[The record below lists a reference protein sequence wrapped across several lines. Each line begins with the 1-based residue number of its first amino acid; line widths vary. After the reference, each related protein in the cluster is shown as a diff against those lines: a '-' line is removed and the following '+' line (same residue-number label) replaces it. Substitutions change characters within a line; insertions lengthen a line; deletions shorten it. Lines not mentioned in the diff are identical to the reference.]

1 MSDLNY
7 RTLELRPDHYDE
19 KENRLMLAFVS
30 EEPVRRDFGYEVIAQ
45 DRMDLSFMESGRAP
59 LLWMHDAEQVLG
71 VVERV
76 EVNKAD
82 RKSRA
87 AVRLGKS
94 TDLQRQT
101 AEQISDGILSNVSVG
116 YSISE
121 MEETEERID
130 GVPVFRVSAFPQ
142 EISLV
147 SIPADKSVGIGRDL
161 QKPIIQ
167 EVPMEDTKV
176 KVDEMIVDE
185 KDETVDVNA
194 LRRVHDQALAERAK
208 ANQEIISLAVRH
220 NKRQLADDAIGRN
233 MSLEEFRGHLL
244 NAIDTK
250 PLDAGA
256 EPVEKPKNEKRTYS
270 FLRALNAASRG
281 DWSGAGF
288 EAEMSAEVAH
298 RRGRQPEGFYVPDF
312 AWGTRELTVGT
323 NASGGFFAPSVQL
336 SSEWI
341 NALRAKMVLPGLGMR
356 IMSGLQTKI
365 QIPKITAGASAGF
378 VAESGAVSDQT
389 QTTGQ
394 ITMQARTLGARTD
407 VSRLLLLESD
417 PSIEQIVRDD
427 LVAAVADKI
436 EDVAIE
442 GGGSNEPTGITQTSG
457 IGSVAIGT
465 NGGAPTWASVVQLVK
480 EVEIDNAAINGN
492 TLGYLT
498 NPKVKSKLA
507 STPKVASTDSV
518 MIMNEPYTSLYGY
531 PIAFTT
537 NVPSDLTKGS
547 TSGSCSAMLHGD
559 FSQALLGVFN
569 TPQILVDPYTNSTSG
584 TVRIVVMNEVDF
596 AVRHAQSF
604 AAVLDYT
611 TT

>member
-1 MSDLNY
+1 MTDLNY
-7 RTLELRPDHYDE
+7 RTLELRADEYDE

-30 EEPVRRDFGYEVIAQ
+30 EEPVRRDFGYEVIDQ
-45 DRMDLSFMESGRAP
+45 ERMDLSFIESGRAP

-76 EVNKAD
+76 ELGAD

-87 AVRLGKS
+87 VVRLGKT

-116 YSISE
+116 YSING
-121 MEETEERID
+121 MEETEDRID
-130 GVPVFRVSAFPQ
+130 GVPVFRVQTFPQ
-142 EISLV
+142 EVSLV

-161 QKPIIQ
+161 KTPITQ
-167 EVPMEDTKV
+167 EVPMEETKV
-176 KVDEMIVDE
+176 KVDEFVVDE
-185 KDETVDVNA
+185 KDETVDVDA

-208 ANQEIISLAVRH
+208 ANQEIIALAVRH
-220 NKRQLADDAIGRN
+220 NKRQLADEAIGKN

-250 PLDAGA
+250 PLDAAA
-256 EPVEKPKNEKRTYS
+256 ESVQKPANEKRNYS
-270 FLRALNAASRG
+270 FLRALGAASRG
-281 DWSGAGF
+281 DWSEAGF
-288 EAEMSAEVAH
+288 EKEMSQEVAMK
-298 RRGRQPEGFYVPDF
+298 RGRQPQGFYIPDF
-312 AWGTRELTVGT
+312 AWGQRELTVGT
-323 NASGGFFAPSVQL
+323 DASGGYFAPSVQL

-341 NALRAKMVLPGLGMR
+341 GALRAKMVLPGLGMR

-365 QIPKITAGASAGF
+365 QIPKVSAGASAAF

-389 QTTGQ
+389 QTTAQ

-417 PSIEQIVRDD
+417 PSIEQIIRDD

-480 EVEIDNAAINGN
+480 EVEIDNAAINGG

-518 MIMNEPYTSLYGY
+518 MIMNEPYSSLYGY
-531 PIAFTT
+531 PVAFTT
-537 NVPSDLTKGS
+537 NVPSNLTKGS
-547 TSGSCSAMLHGD
+547 TSGTCSAMIHGD
-559 FSQALLGVFN
+559 FSQLLMGVFGGG
-569 TPQILVDPYTNSTSG
+569 PDILVDPYTSSSSG
-584 TVRIVVMNEVDF
+584 TVRIVVMNEIDL

-604 AAVLDYT
+604 AACLDYT

>member
-1 MSDLNY
+1 MTDLNY
-7 RTLELRPDHYDE
+7 RTLELRADEYDE

-30 EEPVRRDFGYEVIAQ
+30 EEPVRRDFGYEVIDQ
-45 DRMDLSFMESGRAP
+45 ERMDLSFMESGRAP

-76 EVNKAD
+76 ELGAD

-87 AVRLGKS
+87 VVRLGKT

-116 YSISE
+116 YSING
-121 MEETEERID
+121 MEETEDRID
-130 GVPVFRVSAFPQ
+130 GVPVFRVQTFPQ
-142 EISLV
+142 EVSLV

-161 QKPIIQ
+161 KTPITQ
-167 EVPMEDTKV
+167 EVPMEETKV
-176 KVDEMIVDE
+176 KVDEFVVDE
-185 KDETVDVNA
+185 KDETVDVDA

-208 ANQEIISLAVRH
+208 ANQEIIALAVRH
-220 NKRQLADDAIGRN
+220 NKRQLADEAIGKN

-250 PLDAGA
+250 PLDAAA
-256 EPVEKPKNEKRTYS
+256 ESVQKPANEKRNYS
-270 FLRALNAASRG
+270 FLRALGAASRG
-281 DWSGAGF
+281 DWSEAGF
-288 EAEMSAEVAH
+288 EKEMSQEVAMK
-298 RRGRQPEGFYVPDF
+298 RGRQPQGFYIPDF
-312 AWGTRELTVGT
+312 AWPQRELTVGT
-323 NASGGFFAPSVQL
+323 DASGGFFAPSVQL
-336 SSEWI
+336 ASEWV

-365 QIPKITAGASAGF
+365 QIPKVSAGASAAF

-389 QTTGQ
+389 QTTAQ

-417 PSIEQIVRDD
+417 PSIEQIIRDD

-480 EVEIDNAAINGN
+480 EVEIDNAAINGG

-518 MIMNEPYTSLYGY
+518 MIMNEPYSSLYGY
-531 PIAFTT
+531 PVAFTT
-537 NVPSDLTKGS
+537 NVPSNLTKGS
-547 TSGSCSAMLHGD
+547 TSGTCSAMIHGD
-559 FSQALLGVFN
+559 FSQLLMGVFGGG
-569 TPQILVDPYTNSTSG
+569 PDILVDPFTSSSSG
-584 TVRIVVMNEVDF
+584 TVRIVVMNEIDL

-604 AAVLDYT
+604 AACLDYT